1 MRKPQGYETEHLLKI
16 MQRTLHQRLRELVM
30 IDGMQFG
37 FTKSE
42 GTTDALFLINVLQE
56 IKLKKQRNLFFAF
69 VDLDSKSVL
78 ILVPTEKR
86 STRRFNEACKDNI

>member
-1 MRKPQGYETEHLLKI
+1 MRKPQRYETEHLLKI

-78 ILVPTEKR
+78 ILVPTVKR
-86 STRRFNEACKDNI
+86 STRRFNKACKDNI